1 MPCLLTFTSFF
12 MVRNVRIVNWCIF
25 ILLCIIWGSSFI
37 LMKWSREGLNA
48 TQIASV
54 RIFSAAFVLLP
65 FGIFHLAKIPRKK
78 ILLTILS
85 AVLGNLLPAYIFA
98 YAIAKNIDSSL
109 AGILN
114 SLTPICVVIIGIAF
128 FHAKIGYN
136 KIAGV
141 LIGFTGLC
149 LLTLTKSGISF
160 ENMGNALWIVI
171 ATVLYGFNVN
181 IVSHYLKEIN
191 PFHLTT
197 VSLSFMIIPTIL
209 ILWQQDILNLAF
221 DESIVRWS
229 VLISVLLGIVSTAL
243 ATALFYILVKRAG
256 GLFASLVTYGI
267 PFVAIAWGFFYG
279 ENITLIQVAC
289 LGIILSGVWLAN
301 K

>member
-1 MPCLLTFTSFF
+1 MPCLQTFTSLF
-12 MVRNVRIVNWCIF
+12 MNRNDKVVNWCIF

-37 LMKWSREGLNA
+37 LMKWSREGLSA
-48 TQIASV
+48 AQIASV
-54 RIFSAAFVLLP
+54 RIFSAAIVLLP
-65 FGIFHLAKIPRKK
+65 FGIFHIAKIPGKK
-78 ILLTILS
+78 ILLVILS
-85 AVLGNLLPAYIFA
+85 ALLGNLIPAYIFA
-98 YAIAKNIDSSL
+98 SAIAKNIDSSL

-114 SLTPICVVIIGIAF
+114 SLTPICVVIVGIIF
-128 FHAKIGYN
+128 FKAKIRFS

-149 LLTLTKSGISF
+149 LLTLSKTGISF
-160 ENMGNALWIVI
+160 ENLGNALWIVL

-181 IVSHYLKEIN
+181 IVTHYLKEVK
-191 PFHLTT
+191 PFHLTS
-197 VSLSFMIIPTIL
+197 VSLSFMIIPTAFV
-209 ILWQQDILNLAF
+209 LWQQDFLNLAF

-229 VLISVLLGIVSTAL
+229 VIISIFLGIAGTAI
-243 ATALFYILVKRAG
+243 ATALFYLLVKRAG

-279 ENITLIQVAC
+279 ENITVIQVAC

>member
-1 MPCLLTFTSFF
+1 MD
-12 MVRNVRIVNWCIF
+12 RNDKIVNWCIF

-37 LMKWSREGLNA
+37 LMKWSREGLSA

-54 RIFSAAFVLLP
+54 RIFSAALVLLP
-65 FGIFHLAKIPRKK
+65 FGIVHITKIPPKK
-78 ILLTILS
+78 ILLAILS
-85 AVLGNLLPAYIFA
+85 AVLGNLLPAFIFA
-98 YAIAKNIDSSL
+98 YAIAHNIDSSL

-114 SLTPICVVIIGIAF
+114 SLTPICVVIIGIVF
-128 FHAKIGYN
+128 FNAKIGYN

-149 LLTLTKSGISF
+149 LLTLSKSGISF
-160 ENMGNALWIVI
+160 ENMGNALWILL

-197 VSLSFMIIPTIL
+197 VSLSFMVIPTII

-229 VLISVLLGIVSTAL
+229 VIISVLLGIVGTAL

-279 ENITLIQVAC
+279 ENITAIQVVC
-289 LGIILSGVWLAN
+289 LGTILSGVWLAN